1 MRKEG
6 RAIRIKMTAGSTVQT
21 ISIICASVAWVL
33 VSFVVRV
40 DIMI

>member
-6 RAIRIKMTAGSTVQT
+6 RAIKIKITAGSTVQM
-21 ISIICASVAWVL
+21 ISIICASVEWVL

-40 DIMI
+40 DMIT